1 MDIEVMLDEG
11 ATMPRKEHSN
21 DAGFDLFAVGD
32 YAIPPGQMVSVRTGV
47 RMAIPGGYYGQVAS
61 RSGLAFKH
69 GIVTL
74 AGVIDAGY
82 RDEIRVL
89 MMNLN
94 LLSNRIFEVKHG
106 SKIAQIII
114 LPLCERDEM
123 VIVES
128 LPSSA
133 RGTKG
138 FGSSG

>member
-1 MDIEVMLDEG
+1 MDVEVMLDEG
-11 ATMPRKEHSN
+11 AIKPRKEHSN
-21 DAGFDLFAVGD
+21 DAGFDLFSYED

-47 RMAIPGGYYGQVAS
+47 RMAIPNGYYGQVAS

-89 MMNLN
+89 VMNLN
-94 LLSNRIFEVKHG
+94 LLSSGTFEVKNG

-128 LPSSA
+128 LPSSV
-133 RGTKG
+133 RGTRG